1 MSGTVQAFS
10 NVITATIANNAQD
23 SSAIDMRGYAQGGFV
38 LPAAFTGATVS
49 FKVSADGTTYV
60 AFYDSANAL
69 VSITVTQGQGYAF
82 PIGLF
87 AFPYVKIRSASA
99 EGAARSISI
108 ARKY

>member
-1 MSGTVQAFS
+1 MPSVSAAQST
-10 NVITATIANNAQD
+10 ITATIANNAQD
-23 SSAIDMRGYAQGGFV
+23 SSTIDMRGYAQGGFI

-49 FKVSADGTTYV
+49 FKVSVDDSTYA
-60 AFYDSANAL
+60 AFYDSANSL
-69 VSITVTQGQGYAF
+69 VSITVTQAQAYAF

>member
-1 MSGTVQAFS
+1 MSGTVQAFG

-23 SSAIDMRGYAQGGFV
+23 SSVIDMRAYAQGGFV
-38 LPAAFTGATVS
+38 LPAAFTGASVS
-49 FKVSADGTTYV
+49 FKVSVDDSTYV
-60 AFYDSANAL
+60 AFYDSANSL
-69 VSITVTQGQGYAF
+69 VSVTVTQGQAYAF

-99 EGAARSISI
+99 EGGARSIGV